1 MPRPFNCVPG
11 KACPSLLYAN
21 TVPCLIKTFCHLSAS
36 FIDER
41 VEPEIIAPLI
51 YHPLMVAVEVILPVN
66 SPPLAYTLP
75 RNNASPV
82 LALSSKVA
90 FQLLYAKS
98 PFLDMY
104 TPE

>member
-1 MPRPFNCVPG
+1 MPP
-11 KACPSLLYAN
+11 
-21 TVPCLIKTFCHLSAS
+21 LSIRILS
-36 FIDER
+36 HGLVDFDDSIL
-41 VEPEIIAPLI
+41 EPIILP
-51 YHPLMVAVEVILPVN
+51 PEMVAVEMIFPAN